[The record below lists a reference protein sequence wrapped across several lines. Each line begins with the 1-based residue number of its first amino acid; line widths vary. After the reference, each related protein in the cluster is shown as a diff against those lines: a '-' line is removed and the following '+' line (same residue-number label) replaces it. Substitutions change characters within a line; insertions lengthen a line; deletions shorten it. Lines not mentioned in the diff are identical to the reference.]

1 MAQGGNHAC
10 YDEVKRDQLQL
21 ESEKSDKT
29 VSNWQ
34 GGNLSFIKGLEM
46 KNENA
51 CEQRLMK
58 LECLFVD
65 KSVKLSE
72 SFKKDFRKAPSGLQ
86 ELVLSKFSDVYKAD
100 LLFPSRGDDKLVK
113 YCEGSGNEE
122 TYELRSKSMG
132 GMRVYFYSNKDTLLV
147 AALHTKAQSVGVEQS
162 SDINNASS
170 IIRKMTREIN
180 V

>member
-46 KNENA
+46 KDENA

-72 SFKKDFRKAPSGLQ
+72 SFKKDLRKAPSGLQ
-86 ELVLSKFSDVYKAD
+86 ELVLSRFSDVYKAD

-132 GMRVYFYSNKDTLLV
+132 GMRATSIQINIHCLLQFCILKPNQW
-147 AALHTKAQSVGVEQS
+147 AWS
-162 SDINNASS
+162 SLRIL
-170 IIRKMTREIN
+170 IMPLP
-180 V
+180 